1 MPNIVSER
9 IRSRLEALGK
19 NPSSVALEAGLGRSS
34 VRDIITGRVS
44 SSRLDTLRRLTGP
57 LECTLDYLTGD
68 SDDPAKDGVFRRH
81 IELDVFTDLIPTP
94 AEAGVF
100 RPVTTANERRTR
112 AAAQFSH
119 RPYHTARDYRLPTW
133 DIELFEMVDE
143 SQAGIGIVRG
153 DVVKIAK
160 HHLDMQIP
168 LTEGSLVAVRRALNS
183 PSLEEVSIRQV
194 KIAKDGISLICSP
207 KSDRV
212 GSIDI
217 PEHSID
223 NESKLL
229 PNFYPVDGGS
239 AEILGLAV
247 EVVRQ
252 LPIADPVHDLSF
264 NDVDE

>member
-68 SDDPAKDGVFRRH
+68 SDDPAKEGVFRQNV
-81 IELDVFTDLIPTP
+81 ELDVVTDLIPTP

-119 RPYHTARDYRLPTW
+119 RTYHSARDYRLPTW
-133 DIELFEMVDE
+133 HVEIFEMIDD
-143 SQAGIGIVRG
+143 SQAGIGIMKG
-153 DVVKIAK
+153 DVVKIAR
-160 HHLDMQIP
+160 HPFDMQIP
-168 LTEGSLVAVRRALNS
+168 LTDGSLVAVRRALSS

-194 KIAKDGISLICSP
+194 KITKAGISLVCSP
-207 KSDRV
+207 RSGHV
-212 GSIDI
+212 ESIDI
-217 PEHSID
+217 PEHLID

-229 PNFYPVDGGS
+229 PNFYPVNGGS

-252 LPIADPVHDLSF
+252 LPISDPVHDLSF
-264 NDVDE
+264 NDIDE